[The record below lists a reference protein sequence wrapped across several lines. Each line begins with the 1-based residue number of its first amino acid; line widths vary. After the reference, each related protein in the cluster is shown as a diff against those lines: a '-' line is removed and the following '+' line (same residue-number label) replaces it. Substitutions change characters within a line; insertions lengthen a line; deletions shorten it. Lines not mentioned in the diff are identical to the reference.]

1 MAMNR
6 PLAPSL
12 RDAPCEAVADVG
24 RATHSVPLQLALSS
38 SGELA
43 AARWRNPAVS
53 TPLDPP
59 DRHLLIFHERGSTS
73 VEGRIGSLQGHG
85 SRIGSVT
92 VVPAGMPSQWRLH
105 GPCDV
110 IHVYLQPSRLRT
122 ADGTVQALA
131 PAFSRRDGWL
141 HNWFALLST
150 QMIELQRHGDVLPPL
165 LADEFEG
172 LLVSH
177 LVSGVLPAT
186 SPRGGLP
193 GGAMRRIDDFLRER
207 LSEELRLADLA
218 TLTHLSAGHFI
229 RAFRQTAGCTPW
241 QYVLDLRL
249 ESAAALLLRGM
260 PSAEVARRV
269 GLSNAARLSRLFRE
283 RRGVAMSSLRGMQ
296 HTQQAP
302 QRTSEETP

>member
-1 MAMNR
+1 MGTNR
-6 PLAPSL
+6 LLAPLL

-24 RATHSVPLQLALSS
+24 RATHSVPLQLALSA

-43 AARWRNPAVS
+43 AARWHNPVVS
-53 TPLDPP
+53 APLAPP
-59 DRHLLIFHERGSTS
+59 DRHLLIFHERGSTA

-85 SRIGSVT
+85 SRVGSVT

-105 GPCDV
+105 GACDV

-122 ADGTVQALA
+122 ADGAVQDLA
-131 PAFSRRDGWL
+131 PAFARQDGWL
-141 HNWFALLST
+141 QHWFALLST
-150 QMIELQRHGDVLPPL
+150 QMTELQRHGDALPPL

-177 LVSGVLPAT
+177 LVSGLLPAT

-229 RAFRQTAGCTPW
+229 LAFRQTAGCTPW

-249 ESAAALLLRGM
+249 ESAAALLLQGM
-260 PSAEVARRV
+260 ASADVARRV
-269 GLSNAARLSRLFRE
+269 GLNNAARLSRLFRE
-283 RRGVAMSSLRGMQ
+283 RRGVALSSLRGMQ
-296 HTQQAP
+296 QQQAP
-302 QRTSEETP
+302 DKLP